1 MEMVIIIAGL
11 TERQKA
17 DFNWFKEH
25 RNDLYQ
31 QYGNCIIVISNK
43 NVLGTYDI
51 KYEAVTETVKN
62 QEMGTFI
69 VQKLSDS
76 DQCYRGVVGGAYYD

>member
-25 RNDLYQ
+25 RNELYQ
-31 QYGNCIIVISNK
+31 QYGNCIIVISNI
-43 NVLGTYDI
+43 NVLGTYDM
-51 KYEAVTETVKN
+51 KYKAVAETVKN
-62 QEMGTFI
+62 QEI
-69 VQKLSDS
+69 
-76 DQCYRGVVGGAYYD
+76 